1 MNNIHTNNHHYIK
14 KFSSVEN
21 ESFEQKEINMGQNRH
36 GKRFK
41 CPCGFY
47 QIRIVVYLLGLG
59 FSLWQTAVCLEKYFQ
74 YVRSTQV
81 SMKKSTNT
89 YLPALGIICHCPLI
103 YLFFFLLVVCPSFG
117 FGFNKQFLE
126 SLNNTENDFKKG
138 SWIGNYSLDPL
149 DSEVE
154 MIYRNATLDVEEG
167 MNVLIC

>member
-89 YLPALGIICHCPLI
+89 YLPALGMA
-103 YLFFFLLVVCPSFG
+103 LFVIVLLFTCS
-117 FGFNKQFLE
+117 
-126 SLNNTENDFKKG
+126 SL
-138 SWIGNYSLDPL
+138 S
-149 DSEVE
+149 
-154 MIYRNATLDVEEG
+154 
-167 MNVLIC
+167 

>member
-14 KFSSVEN
+14 KFTSVEN
-21 ESFEQKEINMGQNRH
+21 ESFEPKHLKDMAQSRH
-36 GKRFK
+36 SKGFK

-89 YLPALGIICHCPLI
+89 YLPALGVA
-103 YLFFFLLVVCPSFG
+103 LLVIVLLFTCS
-117 FGFNKQFLE
+117 
-126 SLNNTENDFKKG
+126 
-138 SWIGNYSLDPL
+138 PL
-149 DSEVE
+149 S
-154 MIYRNATLDVEEG
+154 
-167 MNVLIC
+167 

>member
-1 MNNIHTNNHHYIK
+1 MLKHLKERQPQRMGKQSGRPRFLWIWQSFSFMNNIHTNNHHYIK
-14 KFSSVEN
+14 KFTSVEN

-47 QIRIVVYLLGLG
+47 QIRVVVYLLGLG

-89 YLPALGIICHCPLI
+89 YLPALGMTLFAIVLLICTWNRSIFEFIILFYLLVICHS
-103 YLFFFLLVVCPSFG
+103 LF
-117 FGFNKQFLE
+117 
-126 SLNNTENDFKKG
+126 
-138 SWIGNYSLDPL
+138 
-149 DSEVE
+149 
-154 MIYRNATLDVEEG
+154 
-167 MNVLIC
+167 

>member
-14 KFSSVEN
+14 KFTSIKN

-47 QIRIVVYLLGLG
+47 QIRVVVYLLGLG

-89 YLPALGIICHCPLI
+89 YLPALGMTL
-103 YLFFFLLVVCPSFG
+103 YL
-117 FGFNKQFLE
+117 
-126 SLNNTENDFKKG
+126 SLF
-138 SWIGNYSLDPL
+138 SYSLL
-149 DSEVE
+149 LLCFSCLSFLWIWV
-154 MIYRNATLDVEEG
+154 
-167 MNVLIC
+167 